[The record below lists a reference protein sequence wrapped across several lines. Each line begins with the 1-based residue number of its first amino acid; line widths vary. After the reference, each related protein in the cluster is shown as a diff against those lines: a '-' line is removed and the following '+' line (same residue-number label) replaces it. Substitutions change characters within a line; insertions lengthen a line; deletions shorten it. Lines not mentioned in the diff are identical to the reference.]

1 MCDKQDNQ
9 NTRMKILVAGI
20 GGASLGTEIVKSLH
34 HAGQYEIY
42 GCDISPY
49 AYGHYMSIIKST
61 SLVRKSN
68 YVHDILKICLDKN
81 ITFIVPGGEE
91 PSVLLA
97 RARELL
103 LNNGITLVGNTT
115 DVVRLCSDKAA
126 LFSFLMKH
134 GVAIPRTYSVTVPEE
149 LEEVPVP
156 CIIKPAM
163 GSGGSSFVQLAGTL
177 SDAKAAVAYLLQN
190 HSTPV
195 IQEYIPE
202 DEGEYTIGVL
212 HTPEGQLGGSIA
224 MRRMFNAKL
233 SVMAKTEVGL
243 ISSGYSQGLIDDFAD
258 LRYQAELIA
267 GLCQSRGP
275 LNIQGR
281 VRNGIL
287 LPFEINPRFSA
298 TTYLRSLAGFN
309 EVDMFIKMLSTG
321 IGLEKPTIH
330 FGYYLRTLTETF
342 VKPAD
347 VKQ

>member
-1 MCDKQDNQ
+1 MWNKQNHS

-34 HAGQYEIY
+34 HAGQYEVY

-49 AYGHYMSIIKST
+49 AYGHYMSEIKRT
-61 SLVRKSN
+61 SLVRRSN
-68 YVHDILKICLDKN
+68 YVHDILKICLDEN
-81 ITFIVPGGEE
+81 IKFIVPGGEE

-97 RARELL
+97 EAREILL
-103 LNNGITLVGNTT
+103 ENNVTLVGNTT
-115 DVVRLCSDKAA
+115 EVVRLCSDKSG
-126 LFSFLMKH
+126 LFLFLMKH
-134 GVAIPRTYSVTVPEE
+134 GVAIPRTYSITIAEE
-149 LEEVPVP
+149 LEQVPIP
-156 CIIKPAM
+156 CIIKPAT

-202 DEGEYTIGVL
+202 EEGEYTIGVL
-212 HTPEGQLGGSIA
+212 HTPEGRLVGSIA

-258 LRYQAELIA
+258 MRCQAELIA

-298 TTYLRSLAGFN
+298 TSYLRSLAGFN

-321 IGLEKPTIH
+321 AGLEEPNIR
-330 FGYYLRTLTETF
+330 FGYYLRSLTETF
-342 VKPAD
+342 VKPAE

>member
-1 MCDKQDNQ
+1 MTNSSDKI
-9 NTRMKILVAGI
+9 KILVAGI

-34 HAGQYEIY
+34 HAGQYEVY

-49 AYGHYMSIIKST
+49 AYGHYMSVIKRT
-61 SLVRKSN
+61 SLVRRSN
-68 YVHDILKICLDKN
+68 YIHDILKICLDEN
-81 ITFIVPGGEE
+81 IRFIVPGGEE
-91 PSVLLA
+91 PSVVLA
-97 RARELL
+97 EAREIMLK
-103 LNNGITLVGNTT
+103 NDITLVGNTT
-115 DVVRLCSDKAA
+115 EVVRLCSDKAG

-134 GVAIPRTYSVTVPEE
+134 GVAIPRTYSGTIPEE
-149 LEEVPVP
+149 LEEVPIP
-156 CIIKPAM
+156 CIIKPAT

-202 DEGEYTIGVL
+202 EEGEYTIGVL
-212 HTPEGQLGGSIA
+212 HTPEGRLVGSIA

-233 SVMAKTEVGL
+233 SVMAKTDVGL

-258 LRYQAELIA
+258 LRCQAELIA

-321 IGLEKPTIH
+321 VGLEKPNIH

-342 VKPAD
+342 VKPTD